1 VDQELS
7 IPSDV
12 ECFEESFSEVIG
24 MSDRDAFAERGRA
37 LEDEYFKKKD
47 RELIQRMR
55 QAAAAKQ
62 AHSDLSRTS
71 GLADPALVQDLL
83 DLGFTPDTISL
94 LPLVPVLEIAWAE
107 GGITAAERDLIVR
120 LARSR
125 GITENSAADR
135 RLTEWMV
142 NRPDATVFD
151 RAGRLIAA
159 TLASTGQETARLTV
173 DDLVQYCEKIATASG
188 GILGL
193 GRISPEERTLLS
205 RITADLKT
213 RHT

>member
-1 VDQELS
+1 
-7 IPSDV
+7 
-12 ECFEESFSEVIG
+12 
-24 MSDRDAFAERGRA
+24 MSDHDAFAERGRA
-37 LEDEYFKKKD
+37 LENEYFKKKD
-47 RELIQRMR
+47 RELIERM
-55 QAAAAKQ
+55 QKAAAAKQ

-71 GLADPALVQDLL
+71 GLTDPALVQDLL

-94 LPLVPVLEIAWAE
+94 LPLIPVLEIAWAE

-125 GITENSAADR
+125 GITDSSAADR
-135 RLTEWMV
+135 QLTEWMA
-142 NRPDATVFD
+142 NRPDARVFE

-173 DDLVQYCEKIATASG
+173 DDLVQYCEKIAAASG

-193 GRISPEERTLLS
+193 GKISPEERALLS
-205 RITADLKT
+205 RITADLKKKQA
-213 RHT
+213 

>member
-1 VDQELS
+1 
-7 IPSDV
+7 
-12 ECFEESFSEVIG
+12 
-24 MSDRDAFAERGRA
+24 MSDHDAFAERGRA
-37 LEDEYFKKKD
+37 LENEYFKNKD
-47 RELIQRMR
+47 RELIERMR
-55 QAAAAKQ
+55 KAAAAKQ

-71 GLADPALVQDLL
+71 GLTDPALVQDLL

-94 LPLVPVLEIAWAE
+94 LPLLPVLEIAWAE

-135 RLTEWMV
+135 QLTEWMAT
-142 NRPDATVFD
+142 RPDARVFE

-159 TLASTGQETARLTV
+159 TLASTGQETATLSV
-173 DDLVQYCEKIATASG
+173 DDLVQYCEKIAAASG

-193 GRISPEERTLLS
+193 GKISPEERALLS
-205 RITADLKT
+205 RITVDLKT
-213 RHT
+213 RQT